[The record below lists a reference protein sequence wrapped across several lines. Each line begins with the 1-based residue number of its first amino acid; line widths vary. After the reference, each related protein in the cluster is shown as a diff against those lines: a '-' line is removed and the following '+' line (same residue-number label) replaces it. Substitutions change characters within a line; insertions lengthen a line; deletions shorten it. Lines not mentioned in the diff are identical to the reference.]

1 MHKYL
6 LVTIS
11 FFLSYLF
18 IFFYFFFS
26 LEKDFKDNFKVP
38 KTASFYKYYFQQIDH
53 LRYKE
58 SYKNKIITDE
68 LIFNYV
74 KNEKEG
80 ETILFQGDSWMQ
92 MINDEISHKEL
103 LISGLEN
110 YSKIINAGI
119 ASYSP
124 SLMFK
129 QYKILEKDFKIFP
142 STLVIYIDQTDMG
155 DELCRYK
162 KLIQFNNKGEITNVP
177 GETFPYYRDVFNLHE
192 VITLSSIEHK
202 NINKL
207 IKTQLLINYKIQ
219 KAFTRSM
226 KILKISLGFDK
237 DNLGKCKWRV
247 IENYKKNLSREDRKY
262 LIKIFKSFFSYLEK
276 KDYLRSIFIVT
287 HPHKLQLIGNNQ
299 NVDISN
305 IVIESIRNYKKI
317 KHINFSQ
324 ELKKKNLYKNYDD
337 IWMQDSIHLKRDE
350 FNIFLS
356 EILSR
361 L

>member
-1 MHKYL
+1 
-6 LVTIS
+6 
-11 FFLSYLF
+11 
-18 IFFYFFFS
+18 
-26 LEKDFKDNFKVP
+26 
-38 KTASFYKYYFQQIDH
+38 
-53 LRYKE
+53 
-58 SYKNKIITDE
+58 
-68 LIFNYV
+68 
-74 KNEKEG
+74 
-80 ETILFQGDSWMQ
+80 
-92 MINDEISHKEL
+92 
-103 LISGLEN
+103 
-110 YSKIINAGI
+110 
-119 ASYSP
+119 
-124 SLMFK
+124 
-129 QYKILEKDFKIFP
+129 
-142 STLVIYIDQTDMG
+142 
-155 DELCRYK
+155 
-162 KLIQFNNKGEITNVP
+162 
-177 GETFPYYRDVFNLHE
+177 
-192 VITLSSIEHK
+192 
-202 NINKL
+202 
-207 IKTQLLINYKIQ
+207 
-219 KAFTRSM
+219 M

-324 ELKKKNLYKNYDD
+324 ELKKKNLYRNYDD
-337 IWMQDSIHLKRDE
+337 IWMQDSIHLERDE